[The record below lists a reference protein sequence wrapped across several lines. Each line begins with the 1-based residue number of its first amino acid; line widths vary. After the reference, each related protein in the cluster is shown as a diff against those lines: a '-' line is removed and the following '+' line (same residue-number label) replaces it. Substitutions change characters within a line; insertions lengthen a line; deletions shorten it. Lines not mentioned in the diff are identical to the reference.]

1 MNKTV
6 AEALDLVRD
15 LKTVLA
21 TINEVDIVVFPPFT
35 ALSEVAKVVHGSN
48 IHLGAQNMS
57 EHNIGAH
64 TGEIA
69 AVMLKEFSVRYVI
82 LGHSERRQYQKESDE
97 LISKKAQTAHAASL
111 KPIVCVGETLAERE
125 GGEMQKVL
133 ERQIK
138 GSLAGLTKE
147 QMPET

>member
-1 MNKTV
+1 MAPLDRHSPRLPPGYPPVGDSGVGCWLGLPDPGALCGHAFCGSLKMKKERKPIIAGNWKMNKTV

-69 AVMLKEFSVRYVI
+69 
-82 LGHSERRQYQKESDE
+82 
-97 LISKKAQTAHAASL
+97 
-111 KPIVCVGETLAERE
+111 
-125 GGEMQKVL
+125 
-133 ERQIK
+133 
-138 GSLAGLTKE
+138 
-147 QMPET
+147 